1 MKQKKEPALHANS
14 LIKYSVFRLVL
25 FWISFGFFDVPAA
38 DTIGA
43 SMNHGIAFIRFC
55 GSVIFA
61 SGTEFF
67 DILVNFIEHS

>member
-1 MKQKKEPALHANS
+1 MK
-14 LIKYSVFRLVL
+14 YLVTYFFL
-25 FWISFGFFDVPAA
+25 FGNPLGFLDIPAA
-38 DTIGA
+38 DAVGTPVDY
-43 SMNHGIAFIRFC
+43 GIAFVRLC